1 MDITIILNY
10 LIRGLS
16 LGSVYAIIALGYT
29 MVYGIAKM
37 LNFAH
42 GDVIMVGGY
51 VCFFAMSGL
60 SGNFAEGSVA
70 ATVVPAVAG
79 TLLAMAVCTVLG
91 VVIERL
97 AYKPLRQ
104 APSLAVLITAIGV
117 SYFLQNAALLLWSS
131 NPKVFT
137 PVTGRGS
144 LQVGALSISYVT
156 LLTIAAC
163 IIIMVVLTAFT
174 SRTKLG
180 KAMRAVSE
188 DKGAAQLMG
197 INVNA
202 TISLT
207 FAIGSALAAIAGVLY
222 MSAYPTLTPT
232 TGSMPGIKH
241 RLHSRGHAG
250 RPAAGRDRDFR
261 RRLHLHP
268 APERHRL
275 RGAHRGAAG
284 EARRSAGQDGPG
296 ESVKG
301 AESMNRIL
309 QMKKSTRSS
318 LFTYGLVIGAYLI
331 IQLLRSF
338 REGGVGSV
346 LEGQLVPICAYV
358 TMALALN
365 LVVGVSGELSLG
377 HAGFMSIGAFAGCS
391 VAAALQNSVEMEP
404 LRLALAMVLGGVIA
418 GIFGFLIGVPVLRLN
433 GDYLAIVTLA
443 FGEIIKSLVTNVYL
457 GVDENGLHF
466 SFLSDNTNLSE
477 TGVELI
483 RGPVGVTNSARI
495 ATFTAGV
502 VLVLVALFVIFNLVN
517 SRTGR
522 AIMAARDNRIA
533 AESVGISVTK
543 YKMIAFV
550 TSAVL
555 AGAAGTLYGC
565 GQVTFTATKFD
576 FNTSILILVFVVLGG
591 LGNMWGSVIAAA
603 ALTILPEALRQFADY
618 RMLVYAI
625 VLILVMLATNNP
637 TLWNFIAR
645 VREERQEK
653 KEGAKQ

>member
-1 MDITIILNY
+1 
-10 LIRGLS
+10 
-16 LGSVYAIIALGYT
+16 
-29 MVYGIAKM
+29 
-37 LNFAH
+37 
-42 GDVIMVGGY
+42 
-51 VCFFAMSGL
+51 
-60 SGNFAEGSVA
+60 
-70 ATVVPAVAG
+70 
-79 TLLAMAVCTVLG
+79 
-91 VVIERL
+91 
-97 AYKPLRQ
+97 
-104 APSLAVLITAIGV
+104 
-117 SYFLQNAALLLWSS
+117 
-131 NPKVFT
+131 
-137 PVTGRGS
+137 
-144 LQVGALSISYVT
+144 
-156 LLTIAAC
+156 
-163 IIIMVVLTAFT
+163 
-174 SRTKLG
+174 
-180 KAMRAVSE
+180 
-188 DKGAAQLMG
+188 
-197 INVNA
+197 
-202 TISLT
+202 
-207 FAIGSALAAIAGVLY
+207 
-222 MSAYPTLTPT
+222 
-232 TGSMPGIKH
+232 
-241 RLHSRGHAG
+241 
-250 RPAAGRDRDFR
+250 
-261 RRLHLHP
+261 
-268 APERHRL
+268 
-275 RGAHRGAAG
+275 
-284 EARRSAGQDGPG
+284 
-296 ESVKG
+296 
-301 AESMNRIL
+301 MNRIL

-543 YKMIAFV
+543 YKMIA
-550 TSAVL
+550 
-555 AGAAGTLYGC
+555 GTLYGC

>member
-207 FAIGSALAAIAGVLY
+207 FAIGSALAASVRG
-222 MSAYPTLTPT
+222 
-232 TGSMPGIKH
+232 H